1 MAHVS
6 NTESAAVSD
15 RAIVFRGVSAE
26 MDGIP
31 ILEDVSA
38 SAPPGSCTAIV
49 GPNGAGKTTLLLAL
63 LGEIPFR
70 GEIRLFGV
78 ANTDGLPVIGYIPQ
92 RLSFD
97 RGTPVTVKEFLS
109 AGIQRSPLWFGVP
122 RQYGTLCL
130 EALERVRCAHLAER
144 RLGALSG
151 GEIQRVLLALA
162 LMRDPKLLILDEP
175 AAGVD
180 PEGGLLFCELLERI
194 RRERDLTLLMV
205 SHDLATVTHHATH
218 VICLN
223 RRVLAEGSP
232 GEVLTRKT
240 LAATFGVHMGLV
252 QEGAIPGN
260 GVHGEPS
267 CGVIK

>member
-1 MAHVS
+1 
-6 NTESAAVSD
+6 
-15 RAIVFRGVSAE
+15 

-31 ILEDVSA
+31 ILENVSA
-38 SAPPGSCTAIV
+38 YAPSGGCTAIV
-49 GPNGAGKTTLLLAL
+49 GPNGAGKTTLILAL

-78 ANTDGLPVIGYIPQ
+78 ANNCGLPDVGYIPQ

-109 AGIQRSPLWFGVP
+109 AGLQRKPLWFGVSK
-122 RQYGTLCL
+122 QFETICV
-130 EALERVRCAHLAER
+130 EKLERVKCAHLAGR
-144 RLGALSG
+144 RLGTLSG
-151 GEIQRVLLALA
+151 GEMQRVLLALA
-162 LMRDPKLLILDEP
+162 LMRDPQLLILDEP

-180 PEGGLLFCELLERI
+180 PEGGLIFCELLERI
-194 RRERDLTLLMV
+194 RREKELTLLMV

-223 RRVLAEGSP
+223 RIVLAEGSP
-232 GEVLTRKT
+232 RDVLTRKT

-252 QEGAIPGN
+252 EEGAIPEN
-260 GVHGEPS
+260 REINHPA
-267 CGVIK
+267 CGVKDHD